1 MISRFAF
8 AALISGFVFLSTG
21 IAVANIGDTK
31 DVNKDGLI
39 DETDADI
46 VILHV
51 DEWGVTDALEDAL
64 DKFGT
69 WDDEDIPY
77 EDIVTDGSAEP
88 SLYRV
93 NYLRLLGLTSGD
105 EARINYVVT
114 WERKDVNNDGDI
126 TAADALV
133 IINYLNSN

>member
-1 MISRFAF
+1 MISRFVF
-8 AALISGFVFLSTG
+8 AALISGLVFLWSNT
-21 IAVANIGDTK
+21 AVANIGDPK

-39 DETDADI
+39 DDTDADI

-64 DKFGT
+64 NKFGT
-69 WDDEDIPY
+69 WDDYDMRNEIY
-77 EDIVTDGSAEP
+77 YAGSAEP
-88 SLYRV
+88 VMHDILLYRI
-93 NYLRLLGLTSGD
+93 YTSLSTGD
-105 EARINYVVT
+105 ELRIINVVT
-114 WERKDVNNDGDI
+114 WERKDVNDDGNI